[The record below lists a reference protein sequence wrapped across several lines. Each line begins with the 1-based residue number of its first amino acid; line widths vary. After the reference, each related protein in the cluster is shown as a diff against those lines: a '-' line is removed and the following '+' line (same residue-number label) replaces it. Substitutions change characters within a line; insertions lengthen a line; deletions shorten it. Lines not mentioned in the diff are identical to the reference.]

1 MLLLACSK
9 TIPLPDA
16 SSSVEKNG
24 RVKSSFG
31 ELLPVLWPLDSVL
44 EWCGSMVLMRGLV
57 RKPNT

>member
-1 MLLLACSK
+1 
-9 TIPLPDA
+9 
-16 SSSVEKNG
+16 
-24 RVKSSFG
+24 VKSSFG